1 MDCWALEKYPSAG
14 AGSLRA
20 MLMADDILALA
31 PARIQLALADGDMT
45 ALEEAEGEL
54 PTDANGKVQLRQVMD
69 MINTTGWD
77 WTLLTE
83 EEIDSLYAYAES
95 GITNAAYYG
104 GLLHAYHGIE
114 VEVEPRFPSMER
126 SMAWSDPAN
135 EDGTLME
142 LTAYPSPADNET
154 MLTYPVARKGQP
166 LVVEDSQGKVV
177 LRMVLA
183 GNGIQRVPTLAFA
196 EGAYSLI
203 VLGTG
208 ASTRMMVQHR

>member
-142 LTAYPSPADNET
+142 LTAYPSPADDET
-154 MLTYPVARKGQP
+154 MLTYPVEWKGQT
-166 LVVEDSQGKVV
+166 LVMEDNQGKVV
-177 LRMVLA
+177 LRILLA
-183 GNGIQRVPTLAFA
+183 GNGVQQLPTLALA
-196 EGAYSLI
+196 DGVYSIRVPEVGRGGRL
-203 VLGTG
+203 L
-208 ASTRMMVQHR
+208 VQHR